1 MRAGW
6 TSRAGPRDTSLAGG
20 ILGPRL
26 AEQRARTA
34 YCGGPR
40 YGGIEVWFDES
51 ELRRGDAWDQKLRR
65 EIQACALFIPVISAN
80 VDVTQ
85 FCRFDF

>member
-1 MRAGW
+1 MDKQGW
-6 TSRAGPRDTSLAGG
+6 PPATQASRPVFSSYASQNSEPARR
-20 ILGPRL
+20 I
-26 AEQRARTA
+26 AE
-34 YCGGPR
+34 GLR

-65 EIQACALFIPVISAN
+65 EIQACALFVPVISAN

-85 FCRFDF
+85 FCHFDF